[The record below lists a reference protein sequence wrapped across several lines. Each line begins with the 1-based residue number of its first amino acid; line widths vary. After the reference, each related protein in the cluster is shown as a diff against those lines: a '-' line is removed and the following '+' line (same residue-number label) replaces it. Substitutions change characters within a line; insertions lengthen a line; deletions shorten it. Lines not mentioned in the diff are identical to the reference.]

1 MTIELLN
8 GLSQKATELVNEST
22 RLTKSLDLAT
32 SRVTNVLS
40 KAPTEAMSVKAK
52 LLEVCTLGPYCCR
65 RGGTEV
71 YQTLKLLLAEDA
83 NAQVKESDCLHHCG
97 QGPNLLLDGI
107 LYSGMNEEKAR
118 ELVKQLSHS
127 SKLPVE
133 LIVSPENSDAF
144 LEFEEARSLLVRCLK
159 NMVDTKAALKANI
172 EASATNLPENREERM
187 IQINLL
193 LRAMKADRALAARE
207 KELQVRLAKIVPLN
221 DFVEVV
227 FSRALAD
234 WRSAK

>member
-1 MTIELLN
+1 MTIDLN
-8 GLSQKATELVNEST
+8 VLSQKANELVNEST
-22 RLTKSLDLAT
+22 RLTKSLDQAT

-40 KAPTEAMSVKAK
+40 KAPTETMSVKAK
-52 LLEVCTLGPYCCR
+52 QLEVSTLGPYCCR

-107 LYSGMNEEKAR
+107 LYSAMTEEKAR
-118 ELVKQLSHS
+118 ELVKQLSNS
-127 SKLPVE
+127 SKLPIE

-144 LEFEEARSLLVRCLK
+144 LEFEDARSSLVLCLK
-159 NMVDTKAALKANI
+159 RMVDAKAALKANI
-172 EASATNLPENREERM
+172 GACSTNLPENREERM

-193 LRAMKADRALAARE
+193 LRAMKADRALAERV
-207 KELQVRLAKIVPLN
+207 KELQIKLAKVVPLN
-221 DFVEVV
+221 DFVEVI
-227 FSRALAD
+227 FTRALTD